1 MQTHPNNGE
10 FVPLKTYPVGIRRPT
25 ISNGHGNCVSRE
37 SRKTS
42 WFKSSPSDGLT
53 LNAYLSPL
61 KQTLPVFFS
70 PPTTRQKGGAE
81 ICCDAR
87 TAVGSSACVADICCE
102 AVSHVQLLDLQP
114 VLLRSAVSHVQLWI
128 FSLWCYH
135 HVFFLSSFARSSHL
149 DPKRTRGTFCSSHT
163 FTIRYK
169 CRLCSLKVKWRLA
182 AWRAK
187 SKVKP
192 ADVNKAVKTS
202 GTETLSTEY
211 PTLSMSMNPSWAALH
226 LINFQ
231 PYCKRRKNAYWR
243 SNWSC
248 SIWQER
254 GGPATPAPC
263 QCLSF
268 LSNQN
273 LMALVRWPD
282 ITWNVDLFG
291 DLNQELFLP
300 GTPHQTLSIFASP
313 EVAVGDT

>member
-1 MQTHPNNGE
+1 MS
-10 FVPLKTYPVGIRRPT
+10 V
-25 ISNGHGNCVSRE
+25 
-37 SRKTS
+37 
-42 WFKSSPSDGLT
+42 
-53 LNAYLSPL
+53 
-61 KQTLPVFFS
+61 
-70 PPTTRQKGGAE
+70 
-81 ICCDAR
+81 
-87 TAVGSSACVADICCE
+87 TAVLNNIGILPNRLTAFVMPAAAQWGARMGSLISVELGSSACVADICCE

-149 DPKRTRGTFCSSHT
+149 DPKRTWGTFCSSHT

-182 AWRAK
+182 AWSAK

-192 ADVNKAVKTS
+192 ADVNKAAKTS

-211 PTLSMSMNPSWAALH
+211 PTLSMSMKPSWAALH

-231 PYCKRRKNAYWR
+231 PCCKRRKNAHWR
-243 SNWSC
+243 SNWSR

-254 GGPATPAPC
+254 GGPATPAPSC

-282 ITWNVDLFG
+282 IWNVDLFG
-291 DLNQELFLP
+291 DLNHELFLP
-300 GTPHQTLSIFASP
+300 GTPHQTLSILASP
-313 EVAVGDT
+313 EVAAGNT

>member
-1 MQTHPNNGE
+1 MQAHPNNGE
-10 FVPLKTYPVGIRRPT
+10 LAPLKTYPVGIRRPT

-42 WFKSSPSDGLT
+42 WFKSSPSDSLA
-53 LNAYLSPL
+53 LNAYLPPM
-61 KQTLPVFFS
+61 KQTLPVFS
-70 PPTTRQKGGAE
+70 NPLRS
-81 ICCDAR
+81 
-87 TAVGSSACVADICCE
+87 AVM
-102 AVSHVQLLDLQP
+102 HVQLLDLQP
-114 VLLRSAVSHVQLWI
+114 VLLRSAVSHVQLLDLQPALLRSAVGHVQLWI

-149 DPKRTRGTFCSSHT
+149 DPKRTWWTFCSSHT

-182 AWRAK
+182 AWSAK

-192 ADVNKAVKTS
+192 ADVNKPIKTS

-211 PTLSMSMNPSWAALH
+211 PTLSMSMKPSWAALH

-231 PYCKRRKNAYWR
+231 PYCKRRKNAHWR

-254 GGPATPAPC
+254 GGPATPAPSY

-268 LSNQN
+268 LSN
-273 LMALVRWPD
+273 
-282 ITWNVDLFG
+282 
-291 DLNQELFLP
+291 
-300 GTPHQTLSIFASP
+300 
-313 EVAVGDT
+313 